1 MRYEKFRNSTRFTHV
16 NSLSGKPV
24 SPPFTSASGVTD
36 TWSRGSRCSLEIS
49 FRLRLLVR
57 HLGPAA
63 LTIFIMQKITDAS
76 TSCFSKKKEKDERK
90 KKTPIMHGSRLE
102 RNVEFCSCLS
112 CTVYA
117 FYQLT
122 DDFGKAG
129 SRALCK

>member
-1 MRYEKFRNSTRFTHV
+1 MKFRNSTRFTRGT
-16 NSLSGKPV
+16 SLSGKPV
-24 SPPFTSASGVTD
+24 SPPCTSASGVTD
-36 TWSRGSRCSLEIS
+36 TWSRGSQCSLEIS

-57 HLGPAA
+57 HLGPA
-63 LTIFIMQKITDAS
+63 LTIFIMQKITAAS
-76 TSCFSKKKEKDERK
+76 TSCFSKKKEKDEREK
-90 KKTPIMHGSRLE
+90 KETPIMHGSRLGW
-102 RNVEFCSCLS
+102 NVEFCSCLS